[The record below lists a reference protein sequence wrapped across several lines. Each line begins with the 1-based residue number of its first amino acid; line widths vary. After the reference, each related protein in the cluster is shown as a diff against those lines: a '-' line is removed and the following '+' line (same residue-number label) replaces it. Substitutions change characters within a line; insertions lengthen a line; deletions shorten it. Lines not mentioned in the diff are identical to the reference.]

1 MKNIVMLSVILAV
14 VSVPRYLYASDL
26 VTNSGFTCIADSSL
40 NDQRFYYC
48 GKQDFDCG
56 SEKHNF
62 DDYSVCDDGSERR
75 RRDNSVV
82 CYLTD
87 GKKFT
92 TRSGDTFYCCNGT
105 NEAVGKIQFN
115 ECQST
120 GGLTPA
126 SGGGNGSGVD
136 GFWSGSDSDNENRTG
151 EQEGGGGSD
160 QPEPPEGETPASG
173 GGRIGSSTGSSNSGD
188 GGNNNGIVVSNNTGS
203 SSTSLSNS
211 GEGNNNPFQGVF
223 TELLDQLL
231 KTQCDTSDIRNGFC
245 PSTKGCVT
253 CPSGKYFNEK
263 DSANGCCSYAI
274 GLAKTDMMYG
284 YGKTQNSN
292 PRLRNQCWTIKDIA
306 RYRACVL
313 SGVQKPTTIKVPIQS
328 AMDTAVA
335 NTVSEK

>member
-14 VSVPRYLYASDL
+14 VSVPRYLYADYVTLGPSGGCL
-26 VTNSGFTCIADSSL
+26 VDNKS
-40 NDQRFYYC
+40 NYERFYYC
-48 GKQDFDCG
+48 GYQDPDCAG
-56 SEKHNF
+56 ATHNF
-62 DDYSVCDDGSERR
+62 TDYSVCGDGTERQR
-75 RRDNSVV
+75 EKDGI
-82 CYLTD
+82 CYIKGGTT
-87 GKKFT
+87 FT
-92 TRSGDTFYCCNGT
+92 TVSGRTYCCNNDNDAKMGRLSSGACPNQGT
-105 NEAVGKIQFN
+105 N
-115 ECQST
+115 
-120 GGLTPA
+120 
-126 SGGGNGSGVD
+126 NGSN
-136 GFWSGSDSDNENRTG
+136 SGRL
-151 EQEGGGGSD
+151 GG
-160 QPEPPEGETPASG
+160 
-173 GGRIGSSTGSSNSGD
+173 STGSSNSGD

-203 SSTSLSNS
+203 GSTSLSNS
-211 GEGNNNPFQGVF
+211 GGGNENPFQGVF

-274 GLAKTDMMYG
+274 GLTKTDMMYG

-292 PRLRNQCWTIKDIA
+292 PRLRNQCWTIKDIV

-328 AMDTAVA
+328 AMDTAVV

>member
-14 VSVPRYLYASDL
+14 VSVPRYLCAKSDL
-26 VTNSGFTCIADSSL
+26 IFSRGYGCLVDSSTGGW
-40 NDQRFYYC
+40 QRFYYC
-48 GKQDFDCG
+48 GWQSADCG
-56 SEKHNF
+56 SEKHNNG
-62 DDYSVCDDGSERR
+62 DYSVCNDGTELQREK
-75 RRDNSVV
+75 DGL
-82 CYLTD
+82 CYLT
-87 GKKFT
+87 GNIKFT
-92 TRSGDTFYCCNGT
+92 TRSGRTYYCCNGT
-105 NEAVGKIQFN
+105 STSMGKIQST

-126 SGGGNGSGVD
+126 SGGGS
-136 GFWSGSDSDNENRTG
+136 
-151 EQEGGGGSD
+151 SD
-160 QPEPPEGETPASG
+160 QPEPPQPQEGTNNGSNS
-173 GGRIGSSTGSSNSGD
+173 GRIGG
-188 GGNNNGIVVSNNTGS
+188 
-203 SSTSLSNS
+203 STSLSNS

-245 PSTKGCVT
+245 PSTNGCVK

-274 GLAKTDMMYG
+274 GLTKTDMMYG

-292 PRLRNQCWTIKDIA
+292 PRLRNQCWTIKDIV

-313 SGVQKPTTIKVPIQS
+313 SGVQKPMTIKVPIQS
-328 AMDTAVA
+328 AMDTAVV

>member
-14 VSVPRYLYASDL
+14 VSVPRYLYADDL
-26 VTNSGFTCIADSSL
+26 VFSRNDGCLVDSTL
-40 NDQRFYYC
+40 NYQRFYYC
-48 GKQDFDCG
+48 GRQSADCG
-56 SEKHNF
+56 SEKHNNG
-62 DDYSVCDDGSERR
+62 DYSVCNDGTELQREK
-75 RRDNSVV
+75 DGL
-82 CYLTD
+82 CYLT
-87 GKKFT
+87 GNIKFT
-92 TRSGDTFYCCNGT
+92 TRSGRPYYCCNGT
-105 NEAVGKIQFN
+105 STSMGTIQKDP
-115 ECQST
+115 C
-120 GGLTPA
+120 
-126 SGGGNGSGVD
+126 
-136 GFWSGSDSDNENRTG
+136 
-151 EQEGGGGSD
+151 
-160 QPEPPEGETPASG
+160 EPPETQEGETQEEETQASG
-173 GGRIGSSTGSSNSGD
+173 GGRIGGSTGSSNSGD

-245 PSTKGCVT
+245 PSTNGCVK

-274 GLAKTDMMYG
+274 GLTKTDMMYG

-313 SGVQKPTTIKVPIQS
+313 SGVQKPMTIKVPIQS

>member
-40 NDQRFYYC
+40 KYQRFYYC

-62 DDYSVCDDGSERR
+62 DDYSVCDDGNERR
-75 RRDNSVV
+75 RGNNSVV

-87 GKKFT
+87 GTKFT

-115 ECQST
+115 ECQKT
-120 GGLTPA
+120 GN
-126 SGGGNGSGVD
+126 SDGGNGENSGRP
-136 GFWSGSDSDNENRTG
+136 GSAT
-151 EQEGGGGSD
+151 
-160 QPEPPEGETPASG
+160 
-173 GGRIGSSTGSSNSGD
+173 STSNSGN

-211 GEGNNNPFQGVF
+211 GGGNDNPFQGVF

-245 PSTKGCVT
+245 PSTNGCVK

-292 PRLRNQCWTIKDIA
+292 PRLRNQCWTIKDIV

>member
-26 VTNSGFTCIADSSL
+26 VFSRNYGCLVDSSTGGW
-40 NDQRFYYC
+40 QRFYYC
-48 GKQDFDCG
+48 GWQSADCG
-56 SEKHNF
+56 SEKHNNG
-62 DDYSVCDDGSERR
+62 DYSVCNDGTELQREK
-75 RRDNSVV
+75 DGL
-82 CYLTD
+82 CYLTGD
-87 GKKFT
+87 IKFT

-105 NEAVGKIQFN
+105 STSMGKIQSTA
-115 ECQST
+115 CQST

-126 SGGGNGSGVD
+126 TGGGS
-136 GFWSGSDSDNENRTG
+136 
-151 EQEGGGGSD
+151 SD
-160 QPEPPEGETPASG
+160 QPEPPQPQEGTNNGSNS
-173 GGRIGSSTGSSNSGD
+173 GRIGGSTGS
-188 GGNNNGIVVSNNTGS
+188 
-203 SSTSLSNS
+203 SNS

-292 PRLRNQCWTIKDIA
+292 PRLRNQCWTIKDIV

-328 AMDTAVA
+328 DMDTAVV

>member
-14 VSVPRYLYASDL
+14 VSVPRYLYADDL
-26 VTNSGFTCIADSSL
+26 VFSRNDGCLVDSTL
-40 NDQRFYYC
+40 NYQRFYYC
-48 GKQDFDCG
+48 GWQSADCG
-56 SEKHNF
+56 SEKHNNG
-62 DDYSVCDDGSERR
+62 DYSVCNDGTELQREK
-75 RRDNSVV
+75 DGL
-82 CYLTD
+82 CYLT
-87 GKKFT
+87 GNIKFT
-92 TRSGDTFYCCNGT
+92 TRSGRTYYCCNGT
-105 NEAVGKIQFN
+105 STSMGKIQST

-126 SGGGNGSGVD
+126 SGGGS
-136 GFWSGSDSDNENRTG
+136 
-151 EQEGGGGSD
+151 SD
-160 QPEPPEGETPASG
+160 QPEPPQPQEGTNNGSNS
-173 GGRIGSSTGSSNSGD
+173 GRIG
-188 GGNNNGIVVSNNTGS
+188 

-274 GLAKTDMMYG
+274 GLTKTDMMYG

-292 PRLRNQCWTIKDIA
+292 PRLRNQCWTIKDIV

-313 SGVQKPTTIKVPIQS
+313 SGVQKPMTIKVPIQS

-335 NTVSEK
+335 NAVSEK

>member
-14 VSVPRYLYASDL
+14 VSVPRYLYADDL
-26 VTNSGFTCIADSSL
+26 VFSRNDGCLVDSTL
-40 NDQRFYYC
+40 NYQRFYYC
-48 GKQDFDCG
+48 GWQSADCG
-56 SEKHNF
+56 SEKHNNG
-62 DDYSVCDDGSERR
+62 DYSVCNDGTELQREK
-75 RRDNSVV
+75 DGL
-82 CYLTD
+82 CYLT
-87 GKKFT
+87 GNIKFT
-92 TRSGDTFYCCNGT
+92 TRSGRTYYCCNGT
-105 NEAVGKIQFN
+105 STSMGKIQST

-126 SGGGNGSGVD
+126 SGGGSP
-136 GFWSGSDSDNENRTG
+136 
-151 EQEGGGGSD
+151 D
-160 QPEPPEGETPASG
+160 QPEPPQPQEGTNNGSNS
-173 GGRIGSSTGSSNSGD
+173 GRIGGSTGS
-188 GGNNNGIVVSNNTGS
+188 
-203 SSTSLSNS
+203 SNS

-274 GLAKTDMMYG
+274 GLTKTDMMYG

>member
-14 VSVPRYLYASDL
+14 VSVPRYLYADDL
-26 VTNSGFTCIADSSL
+26 VFSRNDGCLVDSTL
-40 NDQRFYYC
+40 NYQRFYYC
-48 GKQDFDCG
+48 GWQSADCG
-56 SEKHNF
+56 SEKHNNG
-62 DDYSVCDDGSERR
+62 DYSVCNDGTELQREK
-75 RRDNSVV
+75 DGL
-82 CYLTD
+82 CYLT
-87 GKKFT
+87 GNIKFT
-92 TRSGDTFYCCNGT
+92 TRSGRTYYCCNGT
-105 NEAVGKIQFN
+105 STSMGKIQST

-126 SGGGNGSGVD
+126 SGGGS
-136 GFWSGSDSDNENRTG
+136 
-151 EQEGGGGSD
+151 SD
-160 QPEPPEGETPASG
+160 QPEPPQPQEGTNNGSNS
-173 GGRIGSSTGSSNSGD
+173 GRIGG
-188 GGNNNGIVVSNNTGS
+188 
-203 SSTSLSNS
+203 STSLSNS
-211 GEGNNNPFQGVF
+211 GGGNDNPFQGVF

-274 GLAKTDMMYG
+274 GLTKTDMMYG

-292 PRLRNQCWTIKDIA
+292 PRLRNQCWTIKDIV

-313 SGVQKPTTIKVPIQS
+313 SGVQKPMTIKVPIQS
-328 AMDTAVA
+328 AMDTAVV

>member
-14 VSVPRYLYASDL
+14 VSVPRYLYAGDL

-62 DDYSVCDDGSERR
+62 DDYSVCDDGNEWQRGN
-75 RRDNSVV
+75 DSVV

-115 ECQST
+115 ECQKT
-120 GGLTPA
+120 GN
-126 SGGGNGSGVD
+126 SDGGNGGNSG
-136 GFWSGSDSDNENRTG
+136 RL
-151 EQEGGGGSD
+151 GG
-160 QPEPPEGETPASG
+160 
-173 GGRIGSSTGSSNSGD
+173 STGSSNSGD

-274 GLAKTDMMYG
+274 GLTKTDMMYG

-313 SGVQKPTTIKVPIQS
+313 SGVQKPMTIKVPIQS

>member
-14 VSVPRYLYASDL
+14 VSVPRYLYADDL
-26 VTNSGFTCIADSSL
+26 VFSRNDGCLVDSTL
-40 NDQRFYYC
+40 NYQRFYYC
-48 GKQDFDCG
+48 GRQSADCG
-56 SEKHNF
+56 SEKHNNG
-62 DDYSVCDDGSERR
+62 DYSVCNDGTELQREK
-75 RRDNSVV
+75 DGL
-82 CYLTD
+82 CYLT
-87 GKKFT
+87 GNIKFT
-92 TRSGDTFYCCNGT
+92 TRSGRTYYCCNGT
-105 NEAVGKIQFN
+105 STSMGKIQST

-126 SGGGNGSGVD
+126 SGGGS
-136 GFWSGSDSDNENRTG
+136 
-151 EQEGGGGSD
+151 SD
-160 QPEPPEGETPASG
+160 QPEPPQPQEGTNNGSNS
-173 GGRIGSSTGSSNSGD
+173 GRIGGSTGSSNSGQW
-188 GGNNNGIVVSNNTGS
+188 GATN
-203 SSTSLSNS
+203 
-211 GEGNNNPFQGVF
+211 
-223 TELLDQLL
+223 LDAFLG
-231 KTQCDTSDIRNGFC
+231 CDTSDIRNGFC

-274 GLAKTDMMYG
+274 GLTKTDMMYG

-313 SGVQKPTTIKVPIQS
+313 SGVKKPMTIKVPIQS

>member
-14 VSVPRYLYASDL
+14 VSVPRYLYADDL
-26 VTNSGFTCIADSSL
+26 VFSRNDGCLVDSTL
-40 NDQRFYYC
+40 NYQRFYYC
-48 GKQDFDCG
+48 GWQSADCG
-56 SEKHNF
+56 SEKHNNG
-62 DDYSVCDDGSERR
+62 DYSVCNDGTELQREK
-75 RRDNSVV
+75 DGL
-82 CYLTD
+82 CYLT
-87 GKKFT
+87 GNIKFT
-92 TRSGDTFYCCNGT
+92 TRSGRTYYCCNGT
-105 NEAVGKIQFN
+105 STSMGKIQST

-126 SGGGNGSGVD
+126 SGGGS
-136 GFWSGSDSDNENRTG
+136 
-151 EQEGGGGSD
+151 SD
-160 QPEPPEGETPASG
+160 QPEPPQPQEGTNNGSNS
-173 GGRIGSSTGSSNSGD
+173 GRIGGSTGS
-188 GGNNNGIVVSNNTGS
+188 
-203 SSTSLSNS
+203 SNS

-274 GLAKTDMMYG
+274 GLTKTDMMYG

-313 SGVQKPTTIKVPIQS
+313 SGVQKPMTIKVPIQS
-328 AMDTAVA
+328 AMDTAVV

>member
-1 MKNIVMLSVILAV
+1 MKNIVMLSAILAV
-14 VSVPRYLYASDL
+14 ASVPRYLYAGDLKQGDSDGCL
-26 VTNSGFTCIADSSL
+26 VDSSL
-40 NDQRFYYC
+40 KYQRFYYC
-48 GKQDFDCG
+48 GKQSFGCA
-56 SEKHNF
+56 SEKHNNG
-62 DDYSVCDDGSERR
+62 DYSVCNDGTEVKRGNDDNG
-75 RRDNSVV
+75 
-82 CYLTD
+82 CYLTSS
-87 GKKFT
+87 KPFT

-105 NEAVGKIQFN
+105 DTSMGTIQKTA
-115 ECQST
+115 CQST
-120 GGLTPA
+120 GGLTPKEETQEGETQEEETQA
-126 SGGGNGSGVD
+126 SGG
-136 GFWSGSDSDNENRTG
+136 R
-151 EQEGGGGSD
+151 
-160 QPEPPEGETPASG
+160 
-173 GGRIGSSTGSSNSGD
+173 RIGSSTGSSNSGD
-188 GGNNNGIVVSNNTGS
+188 GGNNNSIVVSNNTGS

-211 GEGNNNPFQGVF
+211 GGGNDNPFQGVF

-274 GLAKTDMMYG
+274 GLTKTDMMYG

-313 SGVQKPTTIKVPIQS
+313 SGVQKPMTIKVPIQS

>member
-14 VSVPRYLYASDL
+14 VSVPRYLYADDL
-26 VTNSGFTCIADSSL
+26 VFSRNDGCLVDSTL
-40 NDQRFYYC
+40 NYQRFYYC
-48 GKQDFDCG
+48 GWQSADCG
-56 SEKHNF
+56 SEKHNNG
-62 DDYSVCDDGSERR
+62 DYSVCNDGTELQREK
-75 RRDNSVV
+75 DGL
-82 CYLTD
+82 CYLT
-87 GKKFT
+87 GNIKFT
-92 TRSGDTFYCCNGT
+92 TRSGRTYYCCNGT
-105 NEAVGKIQFN
+105 STSMGKIQST

-126 SGGGNGSGVD
+126 SGGGS
-136 GFWSGSDSDNENRTG
+136 
-151 EQEGGGGSD
+151 SD
-160 QPEPPEGETPASG
+160 QPEPPQPQEGTNNGSNS
-173 GGRIGSSTGSSNSGD
+173 GRIGGSTGS
-188 GGNNNGIVVSNNTGS
+188 
-203 SSTSLSNS
+203 SNS

-274 GLAKTDMMYG
+274 GLTKTDMMYG

-292 PRLRNQCWTIKDIA
+292 PRLRNQCWTIKDIV

-313 SGVQKPTTIKVPIQS
+313 SGVQKPMTIKVPIQS
-328 AMDTAVA
+328 DMDTAVA

>member
-14 VSVPRYLYASDL
+14 VSVPRYLYADDL
-26 VTNSGFTCIADSSL
+26 VFSRNDGCLVDSTL
-40 NDQRFYYC
+40 NYQRFYYC
-48 GKQDFDCG
+48 GRQSADCG
-56 SEKHNF
+56 SEKHNNG
-62 DDYSVCDDGSERR
+62 DYSVCNDGTELQREK
-75 RRDNSVV
+75 DGL
-82 CYLTD
+82 CYLT
-87 GKKFT
+87 GNIKFT
-92 TRSGDTFYCCNGT
+92 TRSGRTYYCCNGT
-105 NEAVGKIQFN
+105 STSMGKIQST

-126 SGGGNGSGVD
+126 SGGGS
-136 GFWSGSDSDNENRTG
+136 
-151 EQEGGGGSD
+151 SD
-160 QPEPPEGETPASG
+160 QPEPPQPQEGTNNGSNS
-173 GGRIGSSTGSSNSGD
+173 GRIGGSTGS
-188 GGNNNGIVVSNNTGS
+188 
-203 SSTSLSNS
+203 SNS

-274 GLAKTDMMYG
+274 GLTKTDMMYG

-313 SGVQKPTTIKVPIQS
+313 SGVKKPMTIKVPIQS

>member
-14 VSVPRYLYASDL
+14 VSVPRYLYAADL
-26 VTNSGFTCIADSSL
+26 VFSRNDGCLVDSSTGGW
-40 NDQRFYYC
+40 QRFYYC
-48 GKQDFDCG
+48 GRQSADCG
-56 SEKHNF
+56 SEKHNNG
-62 DDYSVCDDGSERR
+62 DYSVCNDGTELQREK
-75 RRDNSVV
+75 DGL
-82 CYLTD
+82 CYLTGD
-87 GKKFT
+87 IKFT
-92 TRSGDTFYCCNGT
+92 TRSGRTYYCCNGT
-105 NEAVGKIQFN
+105 STSMGKIQSTA
-115 ECQST
+115 CQST

-126 SGGGNGSGVD
+126 SGGGS
-136 GFWSGSDSDNENRTG
+136 
-151 EQEGGGGSD
+151 SD
-160 QPEPPEGETPASG
+160 QPEPPQPQEGTNNGSNS
-173 GGRIGSSTGSSNSGD
+173 GRIGGSTGSSNSG
-188 GGNNNGIVVSNNTGS
+188 
-203 SSTSLSNS
+203 
-211 GEGNNNPFQGVF
+211 EGNDNPFQGVF

-245 PSTKGCVT
+245 PSTNGCVK

-274 GLAKTDMMYG
+274 GLTKTDMMYG

-292 PRLRNQCWTIKDIA
+292 PRLRNQCWTIKDIV

>member
-14 VSVPRYLYASDL
+14 VSVPRYLYADDL
-26 VTNSGFTCIADSSL
+26 VFSRNDGCLVDSTL
-40 NDQRFYYC
+40 NYQRFYYC
-48 GKQDFDCG
+48 GWQSADCG
-56 SEKHNF
+56 SEKHNNG
-62 DDYSVCDDGSERR
+62 DYSVCNDGTELQREK
-75 RRDNSVV
+75 DGL
-82 CYLTD
+82 CYLT
-87 GKKFT
+87 GNIKFT
-92 TRSGDTFYCCNGT
+92 TRSGRTYYCCNGT
-105 NEAVGKIQFN
+105 STSMGTIQST

-126 SGGGNGSGVD
+126 SGGGS
-136 GFWSGSDSDNENRTG
+136 
-151 EQEGGGGSD
+151 SD
-160 QPEPPEGETPASG
+160 QPEPPQPQEGTNNGSNS
-173 GGRIGSSTGSSNSGD
+173 GRIGGSTGSSNSG
-188 GGNNNGIVVSNNTGS
+188 
-203 SSTSLSNS
+203 
-211 GEGNNNPFQGVF
+211 EGNDNPFQGVF

-274 GLAKTDMMYG
+274 GLTKTDMMYG

-292 PRLRNQCWTIKDIA
+292 PRLRNQCWTIKDIV

>member
-14 VSVPRYLYASDL
+14 VSVPRYLYADDL
-26 VTNSGFTCIADSSL
+26 VFSRNDGCLVDSTL
-40 NDQRFYYC
+40 NYQRFYYC
-48 GKQDFDCG
+48 GWQSADCG
-56 SEKHNF
+56 SEKHNNG
-62 DDYSVCDDGSERR
+62 DYSVCNDGTELQREK
-75 RRDNSVV
+75 DGL
-82 CYLTD
+82 CYLT
-87 GKKFT
+87 GNIKFT
-92 TRSGDTFYCCNGT
+92 TRSGRTYYCCNGT
-105 NEAVGKIQFN
+105 STSMGKIQST

-126 SGGGNGSGVD
+126 SGGGS
-136 GFWSGSDSDNENRTG
+136 
-151 EQEGGGGSD
+151 SD
-160 QPEPPEGETPASG
+160 QPEPPQPQEGTNNGSNS
-173 GGRIGSSTGSSNSGD
+173 GRIGGSTGS
-188 GGNNNGIVVSNNTGS
+188 
-203 SSTSLSNS
+203 SNS

-245 PSTKGCVT
+245 PSTNGCVK

-274 GLAKTDMMYG
+274 GLTKTDMMYG

-292 PRLRNQCWTIKDIA
+292 PRLRNQCWTIKDIV

-313 SGVQKPTTIKVPIQS
+313 SGVQKPMTIKVPIQS
-328 AMDTAVA
+328 AMDTAVV

>member
-14 VSVPRYLYASDL
+14 VSVPRYLYADDL

-75 RRDNSVV
+75 RGNNSVV

-115 ECQST
+115 ECQKT
-120 GGLTPA
+120 GN
-126 SGGGNGSGVD
+126 SDGGNGSN
-136 GFWSGSDSDNENRTG
+136 S
-151 EQEGGGGSD
+151 
-160 QPEPPEGETPASG
+160 
-173 GGRIGSSTGSSNSGD
+173 GRIGGSTGS
-188 GGNNNGIVVSNNTGS
+188 
-203 SSTSLSNS
+203 SNS

-274 GLAKTDMMYG
+274 GLTKTDMMYG

-292 PRLRNQCWTIKDIA
+292 PRLRNQCWTIKDIV

-313 SGVQKPTTIKVPIQS
+313 SGVQKPMTIKVPIQS

>member
-1 MKNIVMLSVILAV
+1 MKNIVMLSAILAV
-14 VSVPRYLYASDL
+14 VSVPRYLCAKSDL
-26 VTNSGFTCIADSSL
+26 IFSRGYGCLVDSSTGGW
-40 NDQRFYYC
+40 QRFYYC
-48 GKQDFDCG
+48 GWQSADCG
-56 SEKHNF
+56 SEKHNNG
-62 DDYSVCDDGSERR
+62 DYSVCNDGTELQREK
-75 RRDNSVV
+75 DGL
-82 CYLTD
+82 CYLT
-87 GKKFT
+87 GNIKFT
-92 TRSGDTFYCCNGT
+92 TRSGYTFYCCNGT
-105 NEAVGKIQFN
+105 DTSMGKIQST

-126 SGGGNGSGVD
+126 SGGGS
-136 GFWSGSDSDNENRTG
+136 
-151 EQEGGGGSD
+151 SD
-160 QPEPPEGETPASG
+160 QPEPPQPQEGTNNGSNS
-173 GGRIGSSTGSSNSGD
+173 GRIGG
-188 GGNNNGIVVSNNTGS
+188 
-203 SSTSLSNS
+203 STSLSNS

-245 PSTKGCVT
+245 PSTNGCVK

-274 GLAKTDMMYG
+274 GLTKTDMMYG

-292 PRLRNQCWTIKDIA
+292 PRLRNQCWTIKDIV

-328 AMDTAVA
+328 AMDTAVE

>member
-1 MKNIVMLSVILAV
+1 MKNVVMLSAILAV
-14 VSVPRYLYASDL
+14 VSVPRYLYAAVPIFSRNYGCL
-26 VTNSGFTCIADSSL
+26 VDNWTGGW
-40 NDQRFYYC
+40 QRFYYC
-48 GKQDFDCG
+48 GNQNFDCG
-56 SEKHNF
+56 AEKHN
-62 DDYSVCDDGSERR
+62 DNDYSVCNDGRKVPR
-75 RRDNSVV
+75 KDGF

-87 GKKFT
+87 GTKFT

-105 NEAVGKIQFN
+105 STSMGKIQST
-115 ECQST
+115 ECQQPET
-120 GGLTPA
+120 
-126 SGGGNGSGVD
+126 
-136 GFWSGSDSDNENRTG
+136 
-151 EQEGGGGSD
+151 QEGETPEGGT
-160 QPEPPEGETPASG
+160 QEGETPASG
-173 GGRIGSSTGSSNSGD
+173 GGRLGGSTGSSNSGD
-188 GGNNNGIVVSNNTGS
+188 GGNNNGIGVSNNTGS
-203 SSTSLSNS
+203 NSTSLSNS

-274 GLAKTDMMYG
+274 GLTKTDMMYG

-292 PRLRNQCWTIKDIA
+292 PRLRNQCWTIKDIV

-313 SGVQKPTTIKVPIQS
+313 SGVQKPMTIKVPIQS

>member
-14 VSVPRYLYASDL
+14 VSVPRYLYADDL

-62 DDYSVCDDGSERR
+62 DDYSVCDDGSEWRR
-75 RRDNSVV
+75 GNNSVV

-115 ECQST
+115 ECQKT
-120 GGLTPA
+120 GN
-126 SGGGNGSGVD
+126 SDGGNGGNSG
-136 GFWSGSDSDNENRTG
+136 RL
-151 EQEGGGGSD
+151 GG
-160 QPEPPEGETPASG
+160 
-173 GGRIGSSTGSSNSGD
+173 STGSSNSGD

-211 GEGNNNPFQGVF
+211 GGGNDNPFQGVF

-245 PSTKGCVT
+245 PSTNSCVK

-274 GLAKTDMMYG
+274 GLTKTDMMYG

-313 SGVQKPTTIKVPIQS
+313 SGVKKPMTIKVPIQS

>member
-14 VSVPRYLYASDL
+14 VSVPRYLCAKSDL
-26 VTNSGFTCIADSSL
+26 IFSRGYGCLVDSSTGGW
-40 NDQRFYYC
+40 QRFYYC
-48 GKQDFDCG
+48 GRQNFGCG
-56 SEKHNF
+56 DEKHNNG
-62 DDYSVCDDGSERR
+62 DYSVCDDKSELQRGN
-75 RRDNSVV
+75 NSNI
-82 CYLTD
+82 CYLSHKT
-87 GKKFT
+87 KFT
-92 TRSGDTFYCCNGT
+92 TRNGKSYYCCNGT
-105 NEAVGKIQFN
+105 STSMGTIQDT
-115 ECQST
+115 EC
-120 GGLTPA
+120 
-126 SGGGNGSGVD
+126 
-136 GFWSGSDSDNENRTG
+136 E
-151 EQEGGGGSD
+151 
-160 QPEPPEGETPASG
+160 PETQASG
-173 GGRIGSSTGSSNSGD
+173 GGRIGGSTGSSNSGD

-211 GEGNNNPFQGVF
+211 GGGNDNPFQGVF

-274 GLAKTDMMYG
+274 GLTKTDMMYG

-328 AMDTAVA
+328 AMDTAVV

>member
-14 VSVPRYLYASDL
+14 VSVPRYLYADDL
-26 VTNSGFTCIADSSL
+26 VFSRNDGCLVDSTS
-40 NDQRFYYC
+40 NYQRFYYC
-48 GKQDFDCG
+48 GNQNFDCG
-56 SEKHNF
+56 AEKHNNN
-62 DDYSVCDDGSERR
+62 DYSVCNDGTELQREK
-75 RRDNSVV
+75 DGL
-82 CYLTD
+82 CYLT
-87 GKKFT
+87 GNIKFT
-92 TRSGDTFYCCNGT
+92 TRSGRTYYCCNGT
-105 NEAVGKIQFN
+105 STSMGKIQST

-126 SGGGNGSGVD
+126 SGGGS
-136 GFWSGSDSDNENRTG
+136 
-151 EQEGGGGSD
+151 SD
-160 QPEPPEGETPASG
+160 QPEPPQPQEGTNNGSNS
-173 GGRIGSSTGSSNSGD
+173 GRIGG
-188 GGNNNGIVVSNNTGS
+188 
-203 SSTSLSNS
+203 STSLSNS

-245 PSTKGCVT
+245 PSTNGCVK

-274 GLAKTDMMYG
+274 GLTKTDMMYG

-292 PRLRNQCWTIKDIA
+292 PRLRNQCWTIKDIV

-313 SGVQKPTTIKVPIQS
+313 SGVQKPMTIKVPIQS
-328 AMDTAVA
+328 AMDTAVV

>member
-14 VSVPRYLYASDL
+14 VSVPRYLYADDL
-26 VTNSGFTCIADSSL
+26 VFSRNDGCLVDSTL
-40 NDQRFYYC
+40 NYQRFYYC
-48 GKQDFDCG
+48 GWQSADCG
-56 SEKHNF
+56 SEKHNNG
-62 DDYSVCDDGSERR
+62 DYSVCNDGTELQREK
-75 RRDNSVV
+75 DGL
-82 CYLTD
+82 CYLT
-87 GKKFT
+87 GNIKFT
-92 TRSGDTFYCCNGT
+92 TRSGRTYYCCNGT
-105 NEAVGKIQFN
+105 STSMGKIQST

-126 SGGGNGSGVD
+126 SGGGS
-136 GFWSGSDSDNENRTG
+136 
-151 EQEGGGGSD
+151 SD
-160 QPEPPEGETPASG
+160 QPEPPQPQEGTNNGSNS
-173 GGRIGSSTGSSNSGD
+173 GRIGG
-188 GGNNNGIVVSNNTGS
+188 
-203 SSTSLSNS
+203 STSLSNS

-245 PSTKGCVT
+245 PSTNGCVK

-274 GLAKTDMMYG
+274 GLTKTDMMYG

-292 PRLRNQCWTIKDIA
+292 PRLRNQCWTIKDIV

-313 SGVQKPTTIKVPIQS
+313 SGVQKPMTIKVPIQS
-328 AMDTAVA
+328 AMDTAVE